1 MRYIVILA
9 SILGLL
15 AACEGTEGGGP
26 YGDGPQLLA
35 AEEAVELLADRDDVV
50 VIDVRT
56 PEEFED
62 GHLAD
67 AELIDIQASD
77 FDERI
82 AELDPDVTY
91 VVYCRTGARS
101 ARAVQ
106 AMADIG
112 IEELYDAGGFADL
125 AAAGAPVADR

>member
-1 MRYIVILA
+1 MRYVLFVA
-9 SILGLL
+9 SILGLV
-15 AACEGTEGGGP
+15 AACAGPEPGGP
-26 YGDGPQLLA
+26 DGDGPQLLA
-35 AEEAVELLADRDDVV
+35 ADQAVELLADRDDVV

-67 AELIDIQASD
+67 AELIDIQAPD
-77 FDERI
+77 FDDRI

-91 VVYCRTGARS
+91 VVYCRTGSRS

-112 IEELYDAGGFADL
+112 IEDLYDAGGFADL
-125 AAAGAPVADR
+125 AAAGVPIAER